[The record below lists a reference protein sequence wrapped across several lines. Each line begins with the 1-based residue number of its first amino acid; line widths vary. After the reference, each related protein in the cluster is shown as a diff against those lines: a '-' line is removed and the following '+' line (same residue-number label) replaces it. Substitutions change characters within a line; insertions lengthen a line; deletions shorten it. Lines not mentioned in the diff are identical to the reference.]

1 MLNHPFLANLDLN
14 QATSIL
20 TYNLKLACQ
29 MVRIKYYRVP
39 KPLPDAD
46 DVEGLGKYWL
56 RYYNTGGKW
65 DKGKGSIDNWMEA
78 QKLLNYPESL

>member
-1 MLNHPFLANLDLN
+1 MA
-14 QATSIL
+14 
-20 TYNLKLACQ
+20 
-29 MVRIKYYRVP
+29 RIKYYRVP

-46 DVEGLGKYWL
+46 DVEGLGEYWL

-78 QKLLNYPESL
+78 QKLLK